1 MQALDELNRLQSTK
15 RCSLSSSLARRLH
28 CRCRNPARRS
38 QRDAAIDKLLLLVVT
53 HCSPSSLVVTHCSPP
68 SLLPSSLLANCVE
81 RIEGRG

>member
-53 HCSPSSLVVTHCSPP
+53 HCSPSSLS
-68 SLLPSSLLANCVE
+68 PSSLLASCME